1 MNAPRRGF
9 TLVELL
15 VVIAI
20 IGVLIGMLLPAVQKV
35 REAAN
40 RTRCQNN
47 LKQISLATLNYESTY
62 TLLPPGKGIDTMSVQ
77 GIILPFIEE
86 QNVANLFKSNADV
99 NAKGNVNFADVQIPI
114 YLCPSDPSP
123 DSIAN
128 PRGKGSRGKNNYFGN
143 AGATANQFSTDS
155 AAVGVFNVKTAGV
168 ASVTLADV
176 IDGTSNTAMF
186 AETTRAHLSLALN
199 PPYSGQAWFQKDL
212 VYLINPAAW
221 NDYTVNA
228 TVCNDWNNNDNWDV
242 IGYRGEEYYRGL
254 PPLSLYTHTVPP
266 NNSGWD
272 CGNGYNFTAAH
283 MAARS
288 HHPGGVNVAFVDGS
302 VHFIADTI
310 DMPTWKALGTRS
322 AGDLVNGSSF

>member
-1 MNAPRRGF
+1 MIAPRRGF

-20 IGVLIGMLLPAVQKV
+20 IGVLIGLLLPAVQRV

-47 LKQISLATLNYESTY
+47 LKQIAIATLNYESTNNF
-62 TLLPPGKGIDTMSVQ
+62 LPPGLGVETMSVQ
-77 GIILPFIEE
+77 AIILPFIE
-86 QNVANLFKSNADV
+86 QQSVARLFNASGDV
-99 NAKGNVNFADVQIPI
+99 NSSTNVSFADVQIPI

-128 PRGKGSRGKNNYFGN
+128 PFGAGNRGKNNYFGN
-143 AGATANQFSTDS
+143 AGATANQFSTDM
-155 AAVGVFNVKTAGV
+155 AAVGVFNVRKAGV
-168 ASVTLADV
+168 ASVTMAAV
-176 IDGTSNTAMF
+176 ADGTSNTAMF
-186 AETTRAHLSLALN
+186 AETTRAHLTLALN
-199 PPYSGQAWFQKDL
+199 PPYTGQAWLQKDL
-212 VYLINPAAW
+212 VYLINPAVW
-221 NDYTVNA
+221 NDSTVNA
-228 TVCNDWNNNDNWDV
+228 TVCNNWHDSNNWDV

-266 NNSGWD
+266 NNTGWD

-288 HHPGGVNVAFVDGS
+288 HHPGGVDVAFVDGS

-310 DMPTWKALGTRS
+310 AMSTWKALGTRS
-322 AGDLVNGSSF
+322 AGDLVDAGQY